1 MLCEG
6 EVAGRERRCQEI
18 KRKFNA
24 TRDPATRNK
33 TPCNPRTMVSVDV
46 IDYLKAI
53 EQDRLHSLKQEG
65 GSKED
70 PS

>member
-1 MLCEG
+1 
-6 EVAGRERRCQEI
+6 
-18 KRKFNA
+18 
-24 TRDPATRNK
+24 
-33 TPCNPRTMVSVDV
+33 MVSVDV